1 MTEFE
6 KAELLTA
13 RANVSFEEARD
24 ALKACGGSL
33 VDAMVYLERLGHSK
47 QYTRPLQDPRPYYD
61 YEHVYPGRKTSC
73 GFWGFLKKLFR
84 KSVDNDLVVS
94 QNGIEKFRM
103 PVLAFVILL
112 FMFSMVTLVAMAVS
126 LCFGVTYSFQGKDDL
141 SKVNSALSA
150 AGSRAATMWQ
160 NSHLSYEINE
170 LCRKYDAEEKK
181 NGPVK

>member
-33 VDAMVYLERLGHSK
+33 VDAMVYLERLGHTK
-47 QYTRPLQDPRPYYD
+47 QYNNRPLQDPRPYYE
-61 YEHVYPGRKTSC
+61 YEHLYPREKTC
-73 GFWGFLKKLFR
+73 GFWGFLKKLFK
-84 KSVDNDLVVS
+84 KSVENDLVVS
-94 QNGIEKFRM
+94 HNGVEKFRM
-103 PVLAFVILL
+103 PVLAFVIILSI
-112 FMFSMVTLVAMAVS
+112 FSMVTLVAVVVS

-150 AGSRAATMWQ
+150 AGTRATTLWQ

-170 LCRKYDAEEKK
+170 LCRKYDAQDKK
-181 NGPVK
+181 NN